1 MEEKSQK
8 HLPWFGIG
16 KILPYLGK
24 VRKKIL
30 VMVIFGLVGSATDIL
45 LPLFQRFALD
55 RFVRGGVFEAL
66 AAFTAA

>member
-16 KILPYLGK
+16 KILPYLVK

-30 VMVIFGLVGSATDIL
+30 VMVIFGLVGSATHFI
-45 LPLFQRFALD
+45 LPLFQRK
-55 RFVRGGVFEAL
+55 
-66 AAFTAA
+66 